1 METEFSASRRGRVIE
16 RINQRL
22 QALDYQ
28 TLLKLD
34 KFTEQ
39 VKADREIL
47 AAEGMTRRRFLQGAL
62 VGGVAGLAVGA
73 GGSLVAWE
81 TGTAAGRTAAKLEA
95 ATEALKLK
103 GLLPLYENLEKIGL
117 DAIVST
123 GVAAVGSLLEGVE
136 TGSLAIKTGLDTVEG
151 LLLDFEAAFP
161 TIRAGI
167 GWTEGV
173 VSAFAEKLQA
183 LEDAIERVLEKA
195 QPITEALGSF
205 FNFVLDLL
213 PFGYG
218 DRVRVTL
225 DRIDD
230 IVTSIPEAV
239 EGINAKLLEPLRRDW
254 FSEEEGKGLKAGLI
268 DPIVTGLLDPLEAF
282 LGKLAELVG
291 SWEEKLAGPIQKAVS
306 ERDAIREQ
314 IARYKAEEGLA

>member
-22 QALDYQ
+22 QGLDYQ

-34 KFTEQ
+34 ELTEQ
-39 VKADREIL
+39 VEADREVL
-47 AAEGMTRRRFLQGAL
+47 ATEGMTRRRFLQGAL
-62 VGGVAGLAVGA
+62 VGGVVGLAVGA

-81 TGTAAGRTAAKLEA
+81 TGTAAGRMAAELEA
-95 ATEALKLK
+95 TAEALKLK
-103 GLLPLYENLEKIGL
+103 GLLTLYENLEKIGL

-123 GVAAVGSLLEGVE
+123 GVAAVGLLLEGVE
-136 TGSLAIKTGLDTVEG
+136 TGSLTTKAGLDTVEG
-151 LLLDFEAAFP
+151 LLLDFEEAFP

-167 GWTEGV
+167 EWTEGV
-173 VSAFAEKLQA
+173 VSAFADKLQA
-183 LEDAIERVLEKA
+183 LEDAIEGVLEKA

-218 DRVRVTL
+218 DKIRVTL

-239 EGINAKLLEPLRRDW
+239 EGINTKLLGPLRRDW

-268 DPIVTGLLDPLEAF
+268 DPIVIGLLDPLEAF
-282 LGKLAELVG
+282 LGKLAELMD
-291 SWEEKLAGPIQKAVS
+291 SWEEKLVGPVQKAIS

-314 IARYKAEEGLA
+314 ISLYKAEEALT

>member
-1 METEFSASRRGRVIE
+1 METEFSTSRRGRVIE

-22 QALDYQ
+22 QVLDYQ
-28 TLLKLD
+28 TLLRLD
-34 KFTEQ
+34 ELTEQ
-39 VKADREIL
+39 VEVDREVL
-47 AAEGMTRRRFLQGAL
+47 ATEEMTRRRFLQGAL
-62 VGGVAGLAVGA
+62 VGGVAGLAIGA

-81 TGTAAGRTAAKLEA
+81 TGTAVGRTAAGLEA

-103 GLLPLYENLEKIGL
+103 GLLALYENLERIGL

-123 GVAAVGSLLEGVE
+123 GVAALGLLLEGVE
-136 TGSLAIKTGLDTVEG
+136 AGSLAIKAGLDTVEG
-151 LLLDFEAAFP
+151 LLLDFEEAFP

-167 GWTEGV
+167 EWTEGV
-173 VSAFAEKLQA
+173 VSAFADKLQA
-183 LEDAIERVLEKA
+183 LEDAIEGVLEKA

-239 EGINAKLLEPLRRDW
+239 EGINTKLLEPLRRDW
-254 FSEEEGKGLKAGLI
+254 FSKEEGRGLKAGLI
-268 DPIVTGLLDPLEAF
+268 NPIVTGLLDPLEAF
-282 LGKLAELVG
+282 LGKLAELMD
-291 SWEEKLAGPIQKAVS
+291 SWEEKLVGPVQKAIS

-314 IARYKAEEGLA
+314 IARYKTEEGLV

>member
-1 METEFSASRRGRVIE
+1 METEFSESRRGRVIE

-34 KFTEQ
+34 ELTEQ
-39 VKADREIL
+39 VEADREML

-81 TGTAAGRTAAKLEA
+81 TGTAAGRTAAELETA
-95 ATEALKLK
+95 AEALKLK
-103 GLLPLYENLEKIGL
+103 GLLALYENLEKIGL

-123 GVAAVGSLLEGVE
+123 GVAAVGLLLEGLE
-136 TGSLAIKTGLDTVEG
+136 SGSLAIKAGLDTVEG
-151 LLLDFEAAFP
+151 LLLDFEEAFP

-167 GWTEGV
+167 EWTEGM
-173 VSAFAEKLQA
+173 VSAFADKLQA
-183 LEDAIERVLEKA
+183 LEDAIEGVLEKA

-239 EGINAKLLEPLRRDW
+239 EGINTKLLEPLRRDW
-254 FSEEEGKGLKAGLI
+254 FSEEEGRGLKASLI
-268 DPIVTGLLDPLEAF
+268 DPLVTKLLDPLEAF
-282 LGKLAELVG
+282 LGKLAEVVG
-291 SWEEKLAGPIQKAVS
+291 SWEEKLAGPVQKALS
-306 ERDAIREQ
+306 ERDVIREQ
-314 IARYKAEEGLA
+314 IALYKAEESLA

>member
-1 METEFSASRRGRVIE
+1 METEFSESRRGQVIE

-22 QALDYQ
+22 QDLDYQ

-34 KFTEQ
+34 ELTEQ
-39 VKADREIL
+39 VEADREVL
-47 AAEGMTRRRFLQGAL
+47 AAEEMTRRRFLRGAL

-73 GGSLVAWE
+73 GGSLVAWQ
-81 TGTAAGRTAAKLEA
+81 TGTAAGRTAAELEA
-95 ATEALKLK
+95 AAEAFKLK
-103 GLLPLYENLEKIGL
+103 ELLALYENLEKIGL

-123 GVAAVGSLLEGVE
+123 GVAAVGLLLKGVE
-136 TGSLAIKTGLDTVEG
+136 TGSLAIKAGLDTVEG
-151 LLLDFEAAFP
+151 LLLDFEGAFP
-161 TIRAGI
+161 IVRAGI
-167 GWTEGV
+167 EWTEGV
-173 VSAFAEKLQA
+173 VSAFADKLQA
-183 LEDAIERVLEKA
+183 LEDAIEGVLEKA
-195 QPITEALGSF
+195 QPITDALGGF
-205 FNFVLDLL
+205 FNFMLDLL

-239 EGINAKLLEPLRRDW
+239 ESINTKLLEPLRRDW

-291 SWEEKLAGPIQKAVS
+291 SWEEKLAGPAQKS
-306 ERDAIREQ
+306 IGERDAIREQ

>member
-34 KFTEQ
+34 ELTER
-39 VKADREIL
+39 VEADREAL

-81 TGTAAGRTAAKLEA
+81 TGTAAGRTAAELEA
-95 ATEALKLK
+95 TAEALKLK
-103 GLLPLYENLEKIGL
+103 GLLALYENLEKIGL
-117 DAIVST
+117 DAIVSS
-123 GVAAVGSLLEGVE
+123 GVAAVGLLLEGVE
-136 TGSLAIKTGLDTVEG
+136 SGSLAIKASLDTVEG
-151 LLLDFEAAFP
+151 LLLDFEEAFP

-167 GWTEGV
+167 EWTEGV
-173 VSAFAEKLQA
+173 VSAFADKLQA

-195 QPITEALGSF
+195 QPITKALGSF
-205 FNFVLDLL
+205 FDFVLDLL

-218 DRVRVTL
+218 DKIRVTL

-230 IVTSIPEAV
+230 IVTSIPEAA

-282 LGKLAELVG
+282 LGKLAEMVG
-291 SWEEKLAGPIQKAVS
+291 GWEEKLAGPVQKAIS

>member
-1 METEFSASRRGRVIE
+1 METEFSASRRGQVIE

-22 QALDYQ
+22 EALDYQ

-34 KFTEQ
+34 ELTEQ
-39 VKADREIL
+39 VEADREVL
-47 AAEGMTRRRFLQGAL
+47 AAEEMTRRRFLQGAL

-73 GGSLVAWE
+73 GGSLVTWE
-81 TGTAAGRTAAKLEA
+81 TGTAAGRMAAELEA
-95 ATEALKLK
+95 AAEALKLK
-103 GLLPLYENLEKIGL
+103 GLLALYENLEKIGL

-123 GVAAVGSLLEGVE
+123 GVAAVGLLLKGVE
-136 TGSLAIKTGLDTVEG
+136 SGSLAIKAGLDTVEG
-151 LLLDFEAAFP
+151 LLLDFEGAFP

-167 GWTEGV
+167 EWTEGV
-173 VSAFAEKLQA
+173 VSAFADRLQA
-183 LEDAIERVLEKA
+183 LEDAIEGVLEKA

-205 FNFVLDLL
+205 FNFMLDLL

-230 IVTSIPEAV
+230 IVTTIPEAV
-239 EGINAKLLEPLRRDW
+239 EGINAQLLEPLRRNW
-254 FSEEEGKGLKAGLI
+254 FSEEEGKGLKVGLI

-291 SWEEKLAGPIQKAVS
+291 SWEEKMAGPAQKAIG

-314 IARYKAEEGLA
+314 IALYKAEEGLA

>member
-1 METEFSASRRGRVIE
+1 
-16 RINQRL
+16 
-22 QALDYQ
+22 
-28 TLLKLD
+28 
-34 KFTEQ
+34 
-39 VKADREIL
+39 
-47 AAEGMTRRRFLQGAL
+47 MTRRRFLQGAL

-81 TGTAAGRTAAKLEA
+81 TGTAAGRMAAELEA
-95 ATEALKLK
+95 FKLK
-103 GLLPLYENLEKIGL
+103 GLLALYENLEKIGL
-117 DAIVST
+117 DAIASA
-123 GVAAVGSLLEGVE
+123 GVAAVGLLLEGVE
-136 TGSLAIKTGLDTVEG
+136 SGSLAIKASLDTVEE
-151 LLLDFEAAFP
+151 LFLDFEEAFP

-167 GWTEGV
+167 EWTEGA
-173 VSAFAEKLQA
+173 VSAFADKLQA
-183 LEDAIERVLEKA
+183 LEDAIEGVLEKA
-195 QPITEALGSF
+195 QPITKALGGF
-205 FNFVLDLL
+205 FDFVLDLL

-218 DRVRVTL
+218 DKVRATL

-254 FSEEEGKGLKAGLI
+254 FSEEEGKGLKGGLI

-291 SWEEKLAGPIQKAVS
+291 SWEEKLASPVQKAIN
-306 ERDAIREQ
+306 ERNAIREQ

>member
-1 METEFSASRRGRVIE
+1 MEIEFSTSRRGRVIE

-22 QALDYQ
+22 QVLDYQ
-28 TLLKLD
+28 TLLRLD
-34 KFTEQ
+34 ELTEQ
-39 VKADREIL
+39 VEADREVL
-47 AAEGMTRRRFLQGAL
+47 ATEEMTRRRFLQGAL
-62 VGGVAGLAVGA
+62 VGGVTGLAIGA

-81 TGTAAGRTAAKLEA
+81 TGTAVGRTAAGLEA
-95 ATEALKLK
+95 AAEALKLK
-103 GLLPLYENLEKIGL
+103 GLLALYENLERIGL

-123 GVAAVGSLLEGVE
+123 GVAALGLLLEGVE
-136 TGSLAIKTGLDTVEG
+136 AGSLAIKAGLDTVEG
-151 LLLDFEAAFP
+151 LLLDFEEAFP

-167 GWTEGV
+167 EWTEGV
-173 VSAFAEKLQA
+173 VSAFADKLQA
-183 LEDAIERVLEKA
+183 LEDAIEGVLEKA

-239 EGINAKLLEPLRRDW
+239 EGINTKLLEPLRRDW
-254 FSEEEGKGLKAGLI
+254 FSKEEDRGLKAGLI
-268 DPIVTGLLDPLEAF
+268 NPIVTGLLDPLEAF
-282 LGKLAELVG
+282 LGKLAELMD
-291 SWEEKLAGPIQKAVS
+291 SWEEKLVGPVQKAIS

-314 IARYKAEEGLA
+314 IARYKTEEGLA

>member
-1 METEFSASRRGRVIE
+1 METEFSESRRGRVIE

-22 QALDYQ
+22 QVLDYQ

-34 KFTEQ
+34 ELTEH
-39 VKADREIL
+39 VKADREVF
-47 AAEGMTRRRFLQGAL
+47 AAEGMPRRRFLQGAL

-73 GGSLVAWE
+73 GGGLVAWE
-81 TGTAAGRTAAKLEA
+81 TGTAAGRVAAELEA
-95 ATEALKLK
+95 TVEALKLK
-103 GLLPLYENLEKIGL
+103 GLLALYENLEKIGL

-123 GVAAVGSLLEGVE
+123 GVAAVGLLLEGVE

-167 GWTEGV
+167 EWTEGA
-173 VSAFAEKLQA
+173 VSAFADKLQA
-183 LEDAIERVLEKA
+183 LEDAIERVLDKA

-218 DRVRVTL
+218 DRVRATL

-239 EGINAKLLEPLRRDW
+239 EGINAKLLKPLRRDW
-254 FSEEEGKGLKAGLI
+254 FSEEEGKGLKGGLI

-282 LGKLAELVG
+282 LGKLADLVG
-291 SWEEKLAGPIQKAVS
+291 SWEEKLAGPVQRAIG

-314 IARYKAEEGLA
+314 IARYKEEEGLA

>member
-1 METEFSASRRGRVIE
+1 METEFGQSRRGRVIE

-28 TLLKLD
+28 TLLRLD
-34 KFTEQ
+34 EFTEQ
-39 VKADREIL
+39 VEADREVL

-62 VGGVAGLAVGA
+62 VGGAAGLAVGA

-81 TGTAAGRTAAKLEA
+81 TGAAAGRVAAELEA
-95 ATEALKLK
+95 AAEALKLK
-103 GLLPLYENLEKIGL
+103 GLLALYENLEKVGL

-123 GVAAVGSLLEGVE
+123 GVAAVGLLLESVE
-136 TGSLAIKTGLDTVEG
+136 SGSLAIKAGLDTVEG

-167 GWTEGV
+167 KWTGGV
-173 VSAFAEKLQA
+173 VSTFADKLQA
-183 LEDAIERVLEKA
+183 LEDAIEGVLEKA
-195 QPITEALGSF
+195 EPITEALGSF

-218 DRVRVTL
+218 DKIRVAL

-239 EGINAKLLEPLRRDW
+239 EGVSTKLLEPLRRDW

-291 SWEEKLAGPIQKAVS
+291 SWEEKLAGPIQEAVS

>member
-34 KFTEQ
+34 EFTEQ

-282 LGKLAELVG
+282 LGKLAELVS
-291 SWEEKLAGPIQKAVS
+291 SWEEKLADPIQKAIS
-306 ERDAIREQ
+306 ERDAIRER

>member
-1 METEFSASRRGRVIE
+1 MEIEFSASRRGQVIE

-22 QALDYQ
+22 QVLDYQ
-28 TLLKLD
+28 TLLELD
-34 KFTEQ
+34 EFTEQ

-73 GGSLVAWE
+73 GGSLVTWE

-103 GLLPLYENLEKIGL
+103 GLLALYENLEKIGL

-123 GVAAVGSLLEGVE
+123 GVAAVGLLLEGVE

-167 GWTEGV
+167 EWTEGV
-173 VSAFAEKLQA
+173 VSAFADKLQA

-195 QPITEALGSF
+195 QPLTEALGSF

-239 EGINAKLLEPLRRDW
+239 EGINAKLLEPLRHDW
-254 FSEEEGKGLKAGLI
+254 FSEEEGKGLKASLI

-291 SWEEKLAGPIQKAVS
+291 SWEEKLAGPIQKAIS

>member
-1 METEFSASRRGRVIE
+1 METEFSESRRGRVIK

-34 KFTEQ
+34 ELTEQ
-39 VKADREIL
+39 VEADREIL
-47 AAEGMTRRRFLQGAL
+47 AAEEMTRRRFLQGAL

-81 TGTAAGRTAAKLEA
+81 TGTAAGLEA
-95 ATEALKLK
+95 AAEALKLK
-103 GLLPLYENLEKIGL
+103 GLLALYENLETIGL

-123 GVAAVGSLLEGVE
+123 GVAAVGLLLEGVE
-136 TGSLAIKTGLDTVEG
+136 SGSLVIKASLDTVEG
-151 LLLDFEAAFP
+151 LLLDFEEAFP

-167 GWTEGV
+167 EWTEGV
-173 VSAFAEKLQA
+173 VSAFADKLQA
-183 LEDAIERVLEKA
+183 LEDAIEGVLEKA
-195 QPITEALGSF
+195 QPITDALGSF

-254 FSEEEGKGLKAGLI
+254 FSEEKGKGLKAGLI
-268 DPIVTGLLDPLEAF
+268 DPIVTGLLDPLEA
-282 LGKLAELVG
+282 LIGKLAKLMG
-291 SWEEKLAGPIQKAVS
+291 SWEEKLAGPVQKAIS
-306 ERDAIREQ
+306 ERDAIREK
-314 IARYKAEEGLA
+314 IARHKAEEGLA

>member
-34 KFTEQ
+34 EFTEQ

-47 AAEGMTRRRFLQGAL
+47 AAEMTRRRFLQGAL

-103 GLLPLYENLEKIGL
+103 GLLVLYENLEKIGL

-123 GVAAVGSLLEGVE
+123 GVAAVGLLLEGVE

-173 VSAFAEKLQA
+173 VSAFADKLQA
-183 LEDAIERVLEKA
+183 LEDSIERILERA
-195 QPITEALGSF
+195 QPLTEALGSF

-230 IVTSIPEAV
+230 IVTSIPEAA

-254 FSEEEGKGLKAGLI
+254 FSEEEGKGLKASLI

-282 LGKLAELVG
+282 LGKLAELVS
-291 SWEEKLAGPIQKAVS
+291 SWEEKLAGPIQKAIS

>member
-22 QALDYQ
+22 QGLDYQ

-34 KFTEQ
+34 ELTEQ
-39 VKADREIL
+39 VKADREVL
-47 AAEGMTRRRFLQGAL
+47 ATEGMTRRRFLQGAL

-81 TGTAAGRTAAKLEA
+81 TGTAAGRVAAELEA
-95 ATEALKLK
+95 TAEALKLK
-103 GLLPLYENLEKIGL
+103 GLLTLYENLEKIGL

-123 GVAAVGSLLEGVE
+123 GVAALGLLLEGVE
-136 TGSLAIKTGLDTVEG
+136 AGSLTTKAGLDTVEG
-151 LLLDFEAAFP
+151 ILLDFEEAFP

-167 GWTEGV
+167 EWTEGV
-173 VSAFAEKLQA
+173 ISAFADKLQA
-183 LEDAIERVLEKA
+183 LEDAIEGVLEKA

-218 DRVRVTL
+218 DKIRVTL

-239 EGINAKLLEPLRRDW
+239 EGINTKLLEPLRRDW
-254 FSEEEGKGLKAGLI
+254 FAEEEGKGLKAGLI

-282 LGKLAELVG
+282 LGKLAELMD
-291 SWEEKLAGPIQKAVS
+291 SWEEKLVGPVQKAIS
-306 ERDAIREQ
+306 ERDAIREK
-314 IARYKAEEGLA
+314 ISRYRAEEALT

>member
-22 QALDYQ
+22 QGLDYQ

-34 KFTEQ
+34 ELTEQ
-39 VKADREIL
+39 VEADREVL
-47 AAEGMTRRRFLQGAL
+47 ATEGMTRRRFLQGAL

-81 TGTAAGRTAAKLEA
+81 TGTAAGRMAAELEA
-95 ATEALKLK
+95 TAEALKLK
-103 GLLPLYENLEKIGL
+103 GLLTLYENLEKIGL
-117 DAIVST
+117 DAIVSN
-123 GVAAVGSLLEGVE
+123 GVAALGLLLEGVE
-136 TGSLAIKTGLDTVEG
+136 AGSLTIKAGLDTAEG
-151 LLLDFEAAFP
+151 FLLDFEEAFP
-161 TIRAGI
+161 TIRAGLE
-167 GWTEGV
+167 WTEGV
-173 VSAFAEKLQA
+173 VSAFADKLQA
-183 LEDAIERVLEKA
+183 LEDAIEGVLEKA

-218 DRVRVTL
+218 DKIRVTL

-239 EGINAKLLEPLRRDW
+239 EGINTKLLGPLRRDW
-254 FSEEEGKGLKAGLI
+254 FSEEEGRGLKAGLI
-268 DPIVTGLLDPLEAF
+268 DPIVIGLLDPLEAF
-282 LGKLAELVG
+282 LGKLAELMD
-291 SWEEKLAGPIQKAVS
+291 SWEEKLVGPVQKAIS
-306 ERDAIREQ
+306 ERDTIREQ
-314 IARYKAEEGLA
+314 ISRCKAEKALS

>member
-1 METEFSASRRGRVIE
+1 VIE
-16 RINQRL
+16 RINQHL
-22 QALDYQ
+22 QNLDYQ

-34 KFTEQ
+34 EFTEQ
-39 VKADREIL
+39 VEADREVL

-81 TGTAAGRTAAKLEA
+81 TGTATGRTAAELEA
-95 ATEALKLK
+95 TAEALKLK
-103 GLLPLYENLEKIGL
+103 GLLALYENLEKIGL

-123 GVAAVGSLLEGVE
+123 GVAAVGLLLEGVE
-136 TGSLAIKTGLDTVEG
+136 SGSLAIKAGLDTVER
-151 LLLDFEAAFP
+151 LLLDFEEAFP

-167 GWTEGV
+167 EWTEGV
-173 VSAFAEKLQA
+173 VSAFADKLQA
-183 LEDAIERVLEKA
+183 LEDAIEGVLEKA

-218 DRVRVTL
+218 DKIRITL

-230 IVTSIPEAV
+230 IVTSIPQAV
-239 EGINAKLLEPLRRDW
+239 EGINTKLLEPLRRDW
-254 FSEEEGKGLKAGLI
+254 FSEEEGKGLRGGLI

-291 SWEEKLAGPIQKAVS
+291 SWEEKLSGPIQKSIS
-306 ERDAIREQ
+306 ERDAIRGQ
-314 IARYKAEEGLA
+314 IAHYKAEEGLA

>member
-22 QALDYQ
+22 QGLDYQ

-34 KFTEQ
+34 ELTEQ
-39 VKADREIL
+39 VKADREVL
-47 AAEGMTRRRFLQGAL
+47 ATEGMTRRRFLQGAL

-81 TGTAAGRTAAKLEA
+81 TGTAAGRVAAELEA
-95 ATEALKLK
+95 TAEALKLK
-103 GLLPLYENLEKIGL
+103 GLLTLYENLEKIGL

-123 GVAAVGSLLEGVE
+123 GVAALGLLLEGVE
-136 TGSLAIKTGLDTVEG
+136 AGSLTTKAGLDTVEG
-151 LLLDFEAAFP
+151 ILLDFEEAFP

-167 GWTEGV
+167 EWTEGV
-173 VSAFAEKLQA
+173 ISAFADKLQA
-183 LEDAIERVLEKA
+183 LEDAIEGVLEKA

-218 DRVRVTL
+218 DKIRVTL

-239 EGINAKLLEPLRRDW
+239 EGINTKLLEPLRRDW

-282 LGKLAELVG
+282 LGKLAELMD
-291 SWEEKLAGPIQKAVS
+291 SWEEKLVGPVQKAIS

-314 IARYKAEEGLA
+314 ISRYKAEEALT

>member
-22 QALDYQ
+22 QGLDYQ

-34 KFTEQ
+34 ELTEQ
-39 VKADREIL
+39 VKADREVL
-47 AAEGMTRRRFLQGAL
+47 ATEGITRRRFLQGAL

-81 TGTAAGRTAAKLEA
+81 TGTAAGRVAAELEA
-95 ATEALKLK
+95 TAEALKLK
-103 GLLPLYENLEKIGL
+103 GLLTLYENLEKIGL

-123 GVAAVGSLLEGVE
+123 GVAALGLLLEGVE
-136 TGSLAIKTGLDTVEG
+136 AGSLTTKAGLDTVEG
-151 LLLDFEAAFP
+151 ILLDFEEAFP

-167 GWTEGV
+167 EWTEGV
-173 VSAFAEKLQA
+173 ISAFADKLQA
-183 LEDAIERVLEKA
+183 LEDAIEGVLEKA

-218 DRVRVTL
+218 DKIRVTL

-239 EGINAKLLEPLRRDW
+239 EGINTKLLEPLRRDW

-282 LGKLAELVG
+282 LGKLAELMN
-291 SWEEKLAGPIQKAVS
+291 SWEEKLVGPVQKAIS

-314 IARYKAEEGLA
+314 ISRYKAEEPLT

>member
-1 METEFSASRRGRVIE
+1 VETEFSASRRGRAIE
-16 RINQRL
+16 RISQRL
-22 QALDYQ
+22 QNLDYQ

-34 KFTEQ
+34 ELTEQ
-39 VKADREIL
+39 VEADREVL

-81 TGTAAGRTAAKLEA
+81 TGTAVGRTAADLEA
-95 ATEALKLK
+95 TAEALKLK
-103 GLLPLYENLEKIGL
+103 GLLALYENLEKIGL

-123 GVAAVGSLLEGVE
+123 GVAAVGLLLEGVE
-136 TGSLAIKTGLDTVEG
+136 SGSLAIKAGLDTVER
-151 LLLDFEAAFP
+151 LLLDFEEAFP

-167 GWTEGV
+167 EWTEGV
-173 VSAFAEKLQA
+173 VSAFADKLQA
-183 LEDAIERVLEKA
+183 LEDAIEGVLEKA

-218 DRVRVTL
+218 DKIRITL

-230 IVTSIPEAV
+230 IVTSIPQAV
-239 EGINAKLLEPLRRDW
+239 EGINTKLLEPLRRDW
-254 FSEEEGKGLKAGLI
+254 FSEEEGKGLKGGLI
-268 DPIVTGLLDPLEAF
+268 DPIVTRLLDPLEAF

-291 SWEEKLAGPIQKAVS
+291 SWEEKLVGPIQKSIS

-314 IARYKAEEGLA
+314 IAHYKAEEGLA

>member
-1 METEFSASRRGRVIE
+1 METEFSESRRGRVIE

-34 KFTEQ
+34 ELTEQ
-39 VKADREIL
+39 VEANREVL
-47 AAEGMTRRRFLQGAL
+47 AAEGMTRRRFLHGTL

-73 GGSLVAWE
+73 GGGLVAWE
-81 TGTAAGRTAAKLEA
+81 TGTAAGRMAAEL
-95 ATEALKLK
+95 EALKLK
-103 GLLPLYENLEKIGL
+103 ELLGLYENLEKIGL
-117 DAIVST
+117 DGIVST
-123 GVAAVGSLLEGVE
+123 GVAAVGLLLKGAES
-136 TGSLAIKTGLDTVEG
+136 GSLALKAGLDTVEG
-151 LLLDFEAAFP
+151 LLLDFEGAFP

-167 GWTEGV
+167 EWTEGGI
-173 VSAFAEKLQA
+173 SAFADKLQA
-183 LEDAIERVLEKA
+183 LEDAIEGVLEKA
-195 QPITEALGSF
+195 QPITKALGSF
-205 FNFVLDLL
+205 FDFVLDLL

-218 DRVRVTL
+218 DKVRAIL

-230 IVTSIPEAV
+230 IVTSIPEAI
-239 EGINAKLLEPLRRDW
+239 EGLNTKLLEPLRRDW

-291 SWEEKLAGPIQKAVS
+291 SWEEKLAGPAQKAIG

-314 IARYKAEEGLA
+314 IARHKAEEGLA

>member
-1 METEFSASRRGRVIE
+1 METEFSASRRGQVIE

-22 QALDYQ
+22 QVLDYQ

-34 KFTEQ
+34 VLTEQ
-39 VKADREIL
+39 VEADKEVL
-47 AAEGMTRRRFLQGAL
+47 AAAEITRRRFLQGAL

-81 TGTAAGRTAAKLEA
+81 TGTAAGRTAAELEA
-95 ATEALKLK
+95 AAEALKLK
-103 GLLPLYENLEKIGL
+103 GLLALYENLEKIGL

-123 GVAAVGSLLEGVE
+123 GVAAVGLLLGGVE
-136 TGSLAIKTGLDTVEG
+136 SGSLALKAGLDSVEG

-167 GWTEGV
+167 EWTEGV
-173 VSAFAEKLQA
+173 VTAFADKLQA
-183 LEDAIERVLEKA
+183 LEDAIEGVLEKA
-195 QPITEALGSF
+195 QPVTEALGSF

-218 DRVRVTL
+218 DKIRSTL

-239 EGINAKLLEPLRRDW
+239 EGINTKLLEPLRRDW

-268 DPIVTGLLDPLEAF
+268 DPIVTKLLDPLEAF
-282 LGKLAELVG
+282 LGKLAELMDG
-291 SWEEKLAGPIQKAVS
+291 WEEKLAGPVQKAIG

>member
-1 METEFSASRRGRVIE
+1 METEFSASRRGRVIQ

-34 KFTEQ
+34 ELTEQ
-39 VKADREIL
+39 VEADREIL
-47 AAEGMTRRRFLQGAL
+47 AAEGITRRRFLQGTL

-81 TGTAAGRTAAKLEA
+81 TGTAAGRVAAELEA
-95 ATEALKLK
+95 AAEALKLK
-103 GLLPLYENLEKIGL
+103 GLLALYENLEKIGL

-123 GVAAVGSLLEGVE
+123 GVAAVGLLLEGVE
-136 TGSLAIKTGLDTVEG
+136 SGSLAIKAGLDTVEK
-151 LLLDFEAAFP
+151 LLLDFEEAFP

-167 GWTEGV
+167 EWTEGV
-173 VSAFAEKLQA
+173 VSAFADKLQA

-218 DRVRVTL
+218 DKIRVTL

-239 EGINAKLLEPLRRDW
+239 EGINTKLLEPLRRDW

-282 LGKLAELVG
+282 LGKLAEMVG
-291 SWEEKLAGPIQKAVS
+291 GWEEKLAAPAQKAIK

>member
-22 QALDYQ
+22 QGLDYQ

-34 KFTEQ
+34 ELTEQ
-39 VKADREIL
+39 VKADREVL
-47 AAEGMTRRRFLQGAL
+47 ATEGMTRRRFLQGAL

-81 TGTAAGRTAAKLEA
+81 TGTAAGRVAAELEA
-95 ATEALKLK
+95 TAEALKLK
-103 GLLPLYENLEKIGL
+103 GLLTLYENLEKIGL

-123 GVAAVGSLLEGVE
+123 GVAALGLLLEGVE
-136 TGSLAIKTGLDTVEG
+136 AGSLTTKAGLDTVEG
-151 LLLDFEAAFP
+151 ILLDFEEAFP

-167 GWTEGV
+167 EWTEGV
-173 VSAFAEKLQA
+173 ISAFADKLQA
-183 LEDAIERVLEKA
+183 LEDAIEGVLEKA

-218 DRVRVTL
+218 DKIRVTL

-239 EGINAKLLEPLRRDW
+239 EGINTKLLGPLRRDW
-254 FSEEEGKGLKAGLI
+254 FSEEEGRGLKAGLI
-268 DPIVTGLLDPLEAF
+268 DPIVIGLLDPLEAF
-282 LGKLAELVG
+282 LGKLAELMD
-291 SWEEKLAGPIQKAVS
+291 SWEEKLVGPVQKAIS
-306 ERDAIREQ
+306 ERDTIREQ
-314 IARYKAEEGLA
+314 ISRYKAEEALS

>member
-1 METEFSASRRGRVIE
+1 METEFSESRRGQVIE
-16 RINQRL
+16 HINQRL
-22 QALDYQ
+22 QDLDYQ

-34 KFTEQ
+34 ELTEQ
-39 VKADREIL
+39 VEADREIL
-47 AAEGMTRRRFLQGAL
+47 AAEEMTRRRFLQGAL

-73 GGSLVAWE
+73 GGGLVAWE
-81 TGTAAGRTAAKLEA
+81 TGTAAGRMAAELEA
-95 ATEALKLK
+95 AAEALKLK
-103 GLLPLYENLEKIGL
+103 GLLALYENMEKIGL

-123 GVAAVGSLLEGVE
+123 GVAAVGLLLKGVE
-136 TGSLAIKTGLDTVEG
+136 SGSLAIKAGLDTVEG
-151 LLLDFEAAFP
+151 LLLDFEGAFP

-167 GWTEGV
+167 EWAEGV
-173 VSAFAEKLQA
+173 VSAFADRLQA
-183 LEDAIERVLEKA
+183 LEDAIEGVLEKA

-218 DRVRVTL
+218 DRVRVIL

-230 IVTSIPEAV
+230 IVTTIPEAV

-254 FSEEEGKGLKAGLI
+254 FSEEKGKGLRVGLI

-291 SWEEKLAGPIQKAVS
+291 NWEEKLAGPAQKAIG

-314 IARYKAEEGLA
+314 IARYRAEEGLA